1 MRSVALSLFVSVL
14 ALCAAPATHAANPTP
29 TLLGSYRAWDAFTVE
44 SGKGKVCYIVSA
56 PTDSSPNNVNRGD
69 IYLLVSHRPAEK
81 VRDEVNVIT
90 GYTYEP
96 NSSVRATVDGKSFD
110 LFTQGENAWLEKPA
124 DETRMVEAMRAGS
137 TLTVVGKSNRGT
149 TTTDRYS
156 LMGFT
161 AAHNAI
167 SKACGVQ

>member
-1 MRSVALSLFVSVL
+1 M
-14 ALCAAPATHAANPTP
+14 
-29 TLLGSYRAWDAFTVE
+29 
-44 SGKGKVCYIVSA
+44 
-56 PTDSSPNNVNRGD
+56 
-69 IYLLVSHRPAEK
+69 
-81 VRDEVNVIT
+81 
-90 GYTYEP
+90 
-96 NSSVRATVDGKSFD
+96 RATVDGKAYE

-124 DETRMVEAMRAGS
+124 DETRMVEAMKAGS

-156 LMGFT
+156 LTGFT

>member
-1 MRSVALSLFVSVL
+1 MRSVALSLCVSVL
-14 ALCAAPATHAANPTP
+14 ALCAASAAHAANPTP
-29 TLLGSYRAWDAFTVE
+29 TLLGSYRAWDAFTFNN
-44 SGKGKVCYIVSA
+44 GKGKVCYIVSA
-56 PTDSSPNNVNRGD
+56 PTDSAPKNVQRGD

-81 VRDEVNVIT
+81 VRNEVNVIT

-96 NSSVRATVDGKSFD
+96 NSTVRATVDNKAYE

-124 DETRMVEAMRAGS
+124 DEARMVEAMKAGS

-167 SKACGVQ
+167 SKTCGVQ